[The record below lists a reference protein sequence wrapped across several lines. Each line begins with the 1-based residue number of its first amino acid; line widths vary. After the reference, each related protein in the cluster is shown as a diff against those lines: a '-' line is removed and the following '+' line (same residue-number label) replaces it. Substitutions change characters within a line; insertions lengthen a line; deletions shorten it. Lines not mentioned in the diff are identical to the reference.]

1 MTLPRLLLAGL
12 LALPGALHAL
22 DYPTKPVRIVVPFQP
37 GGGSDALARLLD
49 DPPLLESMG
58 QAGLARVRQSL
69 SWQAVAERTR
79 NCLRG

>member
-1 MTLPRLLLAGL
+1 MLDGVTGL
-12 LALPGALHAL
+12 RVDASAEAELVA
-22 DYPTKPVRIVVPFQP
+22 
-37 GGGSDALARLLD
+37 ALARLLG
-49 DPPLLESMG
+49 DPSLLESMG